1 MMYITLH
8 SILRNANSGTCYDF
22 HLLVPSDFSQKYRH
36 AIGDLCKRH
45 PCRVTFVDMGER
57 MKNAKAKKWPTPIFY
72 RLLAAD
78 VLPDREK
85 CICLDVDII
94 VRHDLGKLY
103 GIDLGDCYVGGARD
117 VAFEILDK
125 NYALAIAP
133 KKSDGWINAGVLLMN
148 LDAIRRDGMTE
159 KWVAMSEH
167 GMDGKQPFR
176 LPDQDIINISC
187 SGKIKFIDP
196 KFNMLASTF
205 PICTASAD
213 NRRCYEEAIGSKPLS
228 IAMENPYIIHFAGK
242 KPWKQTYDD
251 PFVNEWWFFCRKS
264 PFYEKFSSQCTTK
277 RHLFHFLPLTYYRYR
292 IVAYFSSGDKKIHYE
307 EKALEMNYERR
318 MSARK

>member
-22 HLLVPSDFSQKYRH
+22 HLLVPSDFSEKYRH
-36 AIGDLCKRH
+36 AIGDLCKRY

-57 MKNAKAKKWPTPIFY
+57 MKNVKREKYGVPTFY
-72 RLLAAD
+72 RLLAAE
-78 VLPDREK
+78 VLPDRQK

-167 GMDGKQPFR
+167 GMDGKRPFR
-176 LPDQDIINISC
+176 LADQDVINISC
-187 SGKIKFIDP
+187 SGKIKFIGP

-213 NRRCYEEAIGSKPLS
+213 NRRCYEEAFGSKPLS
-228 IAMENPYIIHFAGK
+228 IAMEDPYIIHFAGK

-264 PFYEKFSSQCTTK
+264 PFYEKFS
-277 RHLFHFLPLTYYRYR
+277 HLCVARNSALRYSTLNYCRYR
-292 IVAYFSSGDKKIHYE
+292 ILTYFSSGDKKTRHG
-307 EKALEMNYERR
+307 EKALEVAYGMKMEK
-318 MSARK
+318 AK